1 MSPTQQQALI
11 DEQME
16 LERSQISQGL
26 KRLNDD
32 TFKLENKS
40 YASATIY
47 GISSIDTLL
56 PRLVERITI
65 TNFQIRKGKNGVI
78 FKEIHKYLVGLEPLA
93 AAAIACKVTFDKV
106 FSFKEG
112 SNFAVNVCD
121 SIGHA
126 IEDECQM
133 RHYETKVPALLAT
146 LKKNYWHSSSGT
158 KQKLTNIQTLMNRY
172 NVATWTPWGRDIRVK
187 LGGWL
192 LDCIM
197 DSSGWFTKENLRE
210 GHKLVTYVLPTAEF
224 LDIKDE
230 VMGKAELF
238 SPLAW
243 PMLVPPKDW
252 SNEEV
257 GGYFLNEVM
266 CGHKLVRRGDPTR
279 IQGETPLDFLNK
291 IQKVGYKLN
300 PFIVSTAEFLQEK
313 EISVGKFLP
322 VIHYDLPPKPVDIAE
337 NKESLMNYRRK
348 TAEVL
353 NTQAQETRRS
363 CRTRMTMETV
373 KKFKDRDIFYI
384 PWSFD
389 YRGRAYPIPAF
400 LTPQDTDFGKSLIK
414 FAKEA
419 KVTPESHKWLAFQV
433 ATTYGLDKHTWDE
446 RQQWVK
452 DNIVTITR
460 VAKDP
465 IDNLGDWEGA
475 EEPWQFLAACEEYYH
490 CIIKKDR
497 LTTGLCVATDAT
509 CSGLQILAG
518 LARDKSTAQLVNV
531 LPSDRP
537 QDAYKVVA
545 DKSRLKLPDSL
556 KNLTYVDKDGVE
568 KYVWDRKCVKRTVMT
583 VPYNAKPFSNRGY
596 IRDALKD
603 KKIEINSTKPLDD
616 NGEPLIDSQG
626 NEIPSDLTITVN
638 AVRDSMSEVV
648 PGAMA
653 VMTWIEKEV
662 AKAIKRG
669 PHEWIKYPT
678 KDNPKRKKW
687 RPVATE
693 LEWTTPSGF
702 VVVQRLMKRKTQRI
716 ELQLLGNCK
725 LTVATGDEKEVDVA
739 RNKAATAPNLIHS
752 LDASLLHL
760 SVERFNEPIALIHD
774 SVLCRAT
781 DMSLLSTIVR
791 ETYMRMFA
799 DNDYLTTFAQQIG
812 AETEPPIIG
821 DLEPKSVID
830 STYFFC

>member
-1 MSPTQQQALI
+1 MMSGIPESLI
-11 DEQME
+11 EEQVK
-16 LERSQISQGL
+16 LERSQVSQGL
-26 KRLNDD
+26 KCLNDN
-32 TFKLENKS
+32 TFKLEDKS
-40 YASATIY
+40 YASATVY
-47 GISSIDTLL
+47 GIASIDSLL
-56 PRLVERITI
+56 PLLVNKINETNRRIHQGHT
-65 TNFQIRKGKNGVI
+65 GVA
-78 FKEIHKYLVGLEPLA
+78 FKEIHKYLAGLEPLA
-93 AAAIACKVTFDKV
+93 AAAIACKITFDKV

-126 IEDECQM
+126 IEDECLM
-133 RHYETKVPALLAT
+133 RHYEEKVPALLTT
-146 LKKNYWHSSSGT
+146 LKKNYWHKSIGT
-158 KQKLTNIQTLMNRY
+158 QQKLVVIKTLMNRY
-172 NVATWTPWGRDIRVK
+172 KVPTWTPWGRSIRVK

-197 DSSGWFTKENLRE
+197 ESSGWFTQEKIRE
-210 GHKLVTYVLPTAEF
+210 GHKTVTYVLPTAEF

-230 VMGKAELF
+230 VMATAELF

-252 SNEEV
+252 SNDEV
-257 GGYFLNEVM
+257 GGYILNEVM
-266 CGHKLVRRGDPTR
+266 CGHDLVRRGDRHR

-300 PFIVSTAEFLQEK
+300 PFVVRTAEFLQEK

-322 VIHYDLPPKPVDIAE
+322 IIHYDIPPKPVDIAE
-337 NKESLMNYRRK
+337 NKESRKNYRRRV
-348 TAEVL
+348 AEVM
-353 NTQAQETRRS
+353 NRQAQETRRS
-363 CRTRMTMETV
+363 CRTRMTMEAV
-373 KKFKDRDIFYI
+373 SKFKDRDVFYV

-414 FAKEA
+414 FADEA
-419 KVTPESHKWLAFQV
+419 DVTPESYKWLAFQV
-433 ATTYGLDKHTWDE
+433 ATSYGLDKHTWDE

-452 DNIVTITR
+452 DNLSTITR
-460 VAKDP
+460 VAEDP
-465 IDNLGDWEGA
+465 IDNIGDWEGA

-490 CIIKKDR
+490 CVIKKDR

-537 QDAYKVVA
+537 QDAYAVIAK
-545 DKSRLKLPDSL
+545 KSMPNIPEVLWQ
-556 KNLTYVDKDGVE
+556 
-568 KYVWDRKCVKRTVMT
+568 VWDRKCCKRTVMT
-583 VPYNAKPFSNRGY
+583 IPYNAKAFSNRQY
-596 IRDALKD
+596 IKEALKEKGIEVD
-603 KKIEINSTKPLDD
+603 KD
-616 NGEPLIDSQG
+616 
-626 NEIPSDLTITVN
+626 DLTVTVR
-638 AVRDSMSEVV
+638 AVRDAMSQVV
-648 PGAMA
+648 PGPMS
-653 VMTWIEKEV
+653 VMKWIEDEV
-662 AKAIKRG
+662 SKAIKRG
-669 PHEWIKYPT
+669 
-678 KDNPKRKKW
+678 D
-687 RPVATE
+687 TE

-702 VVVQRLMKRKTQRI
+702 VVVQRLMKKKMETI
-716 ELQLLGNCK
+716 DLKLLGRCR
-725 LTVATGDEKEVDVA
+725 LTVATADGNIVD
-739 RNKAATAPNLIHS
+739 RTRHKAATAPNLIHS

-760 SVERFNEPIALIHD
+760 SVKRFDAPIALIHD

-791 ETYMRMFA
+791 ETYMYLFA
-799 DNDYLTTFAQQIG
+799 EHDYLNTFAQQIG

-821 DLEPKSVID
+821 DLEPRSVID

>member
-1 MSPTQQQALI
+1 MSPIPQDLI
-11 DEQME
+11 NEQVE
-16 LERSQISQGL
+16 LERSQVSQGL
-26 KRLNDD
+26 KRLNDN
-32 TFKLENKS
+32 TFKLENKD
-40 YASATIY
+40 YASATVY
-47 GISSIDTLL
+47 GIASIDTLL

-65 TNFQIRKGKNGVI
+65 TNSRIHERQNGRA
-78 FKEIHKYLVGLEPLA
+78 FKEIHKYLANLEPLA
-93 AAAIACKVTFDKV
+93 AAAIACKITFDKV

-112 SNFAVNVCD
+112 GNFAVNVCD

-133 RHYETKVPALLAT
+133 RHYENKVPALLST
-146 LKKNYWHSSSGT
+146 LKKNYWHKSIGT
-158 KQKLTNIQTLMNRY
+158 QQKLVVIKTLMNRY
-172 NVATWTPWGRDIRVK
+172 NVAAWTPWGRSIRVK

-197 DSSGWFTKENLRE
+197 ESSGWFTQEKIRE
-210 GHKLVTYVLPTAEF
+210 GNRTLWYVLPTAEF

-230 VMGKAELF
+230 VMTTAELF

-252 SNEEV
+252 SNEEQ
-257 GGYFLNEVM
+257 GGYILNEVM
-266 CGHKLVRRGDPTR
+266 KGHDLVRRGNHYR
-279 IQGETPLDFLNK
+279 IQGETPLNFLNK

-337 NKESLMNYRRK
+337 NKESRKNYRRRA
-348 TAEVL
+348 AEIL
-353 NTQAQETRRS
+353 NKQAQETRKS
-363 CRTRMTMETV
+363 CRTRMTMEAV
-373 KKFKDRDIFYI
+373 AKFKDRDVFYI

-414 FAKEA
+414 FADEA
-419 KVTPESHKWLAFQV
+419 DVTPESYKWLAFQV

-490 CIIKKDR
+490 CVILKDR

-518 LARDKSTAQLVNV
+518 LARDKKTAQLVNV

-537 QDAYKVVA
+537 QDAYAVIAK
-545 DKSRLKLPDSL
+545 KSMPNIPEVLWQ
-556 KNLTYVDKDGVE
+556 
-568 KYVWDRKCVKRTVMT
+568 VWDRKCVKRTVMT
-583 VPYNAKPFSNRGY
+583 IPYNAKAFSNRQY
-596 IRDALKD
+596 IRDALQEKGIEVDKD
-603 KKIEINSTKPLDD
+603 
-616 NGEPLIDSQG
+616 
-626 NEIPSDLTITVN
+626 DLTITVK
-638 AVRDSMSEVV
+638 AVRDAMSQVV
-648 PGAMA
+648 PGPMK
-653 VMTWIEKEV
+653 VMKWIEDEV
-662 AKAIKRG
+662 SKAIKRG
-669 PHEWIKYPT
+669 AI
-678 KDNPKRKKW
+678 
-687 RPVATE
+687 E

-702 VVVQRLMKRKTQRI
+702 VVSQRLMKKKIQVI
-716 ELQLLGNCK
+716 DLKLLGRCQLK
-725 LTVATGDEKEVDVA
+725 VVTGDEKEVDKT
-739 RNKAATAPNLIHS
+739 RHKAATAPNLIHS

-760 SVERFNEPIALIHD
+760 SVKRFNEPIALIHD

-791 ETYMRMFA
+791 ETYMHLFA

-821 DLEPKSVID
+821 DLEPRSVID